1 MWRTR
6 VWLFLA
12 CSLLGAAPLQ
22 ALDLDAWWASGDHTH
37 LLLELALRQSSTPA
51 LCTLGQ
57 DCRQRFTT
65 SAYRLLEGAHAEGAP
80 VTSGDAVAAV
90 IRSLLQRLPPQVTVE
105 TRQRPLSAFSGAR
118 AVDEI
123 YLVRGTAATV
133 PLARAGACF
142 RQHTLSL
149 TDTPAPGAIA
159 LSTRDPIQLERRLE
173 EAVLGFARRSGSL
186 VSSTFRAGASTE
198 SELLIAGFEL
208 GPGASWAGNV
218 KKVRIPV
225 AGAGLA
231 TVEDAR
237 GQPALRESAAGP
249 VRLRDSAVTFWTDPA
264 RVLPGLEPPVR
275 AGADGGAVR
284 RGGVGQH
291 LVSHPT
297 VSDPPVD
304 GGRLLLTEAPEPAD
318 HAIGPRP
325 LVPLRADL
333 ASVRA
338 LRDSLPFADEAE
350 GLQLLRWILGEDV
363 DEAPQRGRAWLL
375 GPVYHSRPLALD
387 YGATGDGYGVSNPRV
402 RIFFGSA
409 DGVLHAVENTDAAG
423 RESGREVF
431 GFLPHSSLAAL
442 LRRRS
447 AASPVPVAYGIDG
460 SPVVLRVDRNGDG
473 TLRADDGDEAIVV
486 FGLRR
491 GGSRYYA
498 LNVSDPLQP
507 PRLQWRL
514 ERTVGGDFDELGLTF
529 STPVV
534 GRVQFD
540 GQVRDVLLL
549 GGGYNGGVDAATGE
563 RLGKDATAGD
573 DPVGNAIYVVDARS
587 GALIWKAV
595 RGDSAAAD
603 NSRFPHPDMRDSIA
617 SEIAVLKNAAGIIH
631 RLYVGDTGGRVWRVD
646 LPPGGLHDPQHRARH
661 WSASVLAELGAET
674 VGPDDRRFF
683 AAPALVRTVDDRGR
697 PVDGVLITSGN
708 RAQPL
713 ARRTV
718 NYAFYLRD
726 GLVRSGDARVRE
738 RLALT
743 FDQLHP
749 AGSCTP
755 EQTGPCAAVQGPGW
769 KLAMPAPGEK
779 GWGSPVIDG
788 GRVLFGSFEPR
799 QAPCEA
805 PPGRAR
811 LYAVNLV
818 DGAAPDGGSA
828 GWDLGVGV
836 PSELLRAG
844 EWLVLPGGVP
854 EAAASGAGLLPDAAL
869 QRSRAPQLLRTYWRE
884 PGVDPL

>member
-1 MWRTR
+1 MKRTR
-6 VWLFLA
+6 AWLFVV
-12 CSLLGAAPLQ
+12 CSLLGAASLQ
-22 ALDLDAWWASGDHTH
+22 AEDLDAWWASGDRTH
-37 LLLELALRQSSTPA
+37 LLLELALRQTAAPV

-65 SAYRLLEGAHAEGAP
+65 SAYRLLQAAHAEGAS
-80 VTSGDAVAAV
+80 VTSGDAVTVV

-105 TRQRPLSAFSGAR
+105 TRQRPLSAFTGTP
-118 AVDEI
+118 AVDEV
-123 YLVRGTAATV
+123 YLARDTAAA

-142 RQHTLSL
+142 RQYSLSL
-149 TDTPAPGAIA
+149 TDTPMRGAVT

-186 VSSTFRAGASTE
+186 VTSTFRPGASTE
-198 SELLIAGFEL
+198 AELLIAGFEL
-208 GPGASWAGNV
+208 GPGAPWAGNV
-218 KKVRIPV
+218 KKVRIPT
-225 AGAGLA
+225 AGSGHAA
-231 TVEDAR
+231 AEDAR
-237 GQPALRESAAGP
+237 GQPALRESGAGP
-249 VRLRDSAVTFWTDPA
+249 VRLRDSALTFWTDPA
-264 RVLPGLEPPVR
+264 RVLPGLEPRVL
-275 AGADGGAVR
+275 AGADGGTVR

-291 LVSHPT
+291 LMSFPAA
-297 VSDPPVD
+297 SGPQGD
-304 GGRLLLTEAPEPAD
+304 GGRLLLTEAAEEPD
-318 HAIGPRP
+318 HAAGPRA
-325 LVPLRADL
+325 LVPLRADP
-333 ASVRA
+333 AGIAV
-338 LRDSLPFADEAE
+338 LRDRLPFADEAE
-350 GLQLLRWILGEDV
+350 SLQLLRWLLGEDV
-363 DEAPQRGRAWLL
+363 DEAPQRERPWVL

-387 YGATGDGYGVSNPRV
+387 YGATGDGYTVSNPRV

-409 DGVLHAVENTDAAG
+409 DGLLHAVENTDAAG

-431 GFLPHSSLAAL
+431 GFLPHSSLTALL
-442 LRRRS
+442 LRRTVEARES
-447 AASPVPVAYGIDG
+447 VAYGIDG
-460 SPVVLRVDRNGDG
+460 SPVALRVDRNGDG
-473 TLRADDGDEAIVV
+473 TLRADQGDEAIVF

-540 GQVRDVLLL
+540 GQVRDVLLF
-549 GGGYNGGVDAATGE
+549 GGGYNGGVDAVTGE

-573 DPVGNAIYVVDARS
+573 DAVGNAIYVVDARS

-595 RGDSAAAD
+595 RGDPAAAD

-617 SEIAVLKNAAGIIH
+617 SEIAVLRNAAGIIH

-661 WSASVLAELGAET
+661 WSASVFAELGAET
-674 VGPDDRRFF
+674 AGHDDRRFF

-713 ARRTV
+713 ARRTA

-726 GLVRSGDARVRE
+726 DLVRSGDVRVRE

-749 AGSCTP
+749 SGSCNS
-755 EQTGPCAAVQGPGW
+755 EQSGPCDAVQGPGW
-769 KLAMPAPGEK
+769 RLALAAPGEK
-779 GWGSPVIDG
+779 GWGKPVIDG

-828 GWDLGVGV
+828 GWDLGAGV

-844 EWLVLPGGVP
+844 EWLVLPAGVP
-854 EAAASGAGLLPDAAL
+854 EAAASGGGLLPGAVL
-869 QRSRAPQLLRTYWRE
+869 QRSRAPQLLRSYWRE